1 LPPRRAST
9 RARQITRYLYLRIHP
24 RRMLVW
30 REVDELDS
38 RELMRYDRWL
48 EV

>member
-1 LPPRRAST
+1 
-9 RARQITRYLYLRIHP
+9 
-24 RRMLVW
+24 MLVW

-38 RELMRYDRWL
+38 CELMRYDRWL

>member
-1 LPPRRAST
+1 ML
-9 RARQITRYLYLRIHP
+9 
-24 RRMLVW
+24 LVW

>member
-1 LPPRRAST
+1 
-9 RARQITRYLYLRIHP
+9 
-24 RRMLVW
+24 MLMW

>member
-1 LPPRRAST
+1 
-9 RARQITRYLYLRIHP
+9 
-24 RRMLVW
+24 MLVW

>member
-1 LPPRRAST
+1 
-9 RARQITRYLYLRIHP
+9 
-24 RRMLVW
+24 MLVW

-48 EV
+48 ED